1 MAKIQII
8 DTIKGHDFLAI
19 QSIIDILKKYKPDWV
34 QSKIEILSKKNST
47 IIVLSHEKINDTQK
61 TIGIDLKSKVQLD
74 PEEVKTFISGV
85 NIELL
90 DKIKASSFFIIEK
103 ANNLFQEHKLDLNE
117 YNIEVIEEG
126 ASIIVIFSDKERIVG
141 SRGSTGKLGFEVEFN
156 NKDLQVIRSN
166 FIR

>member
-8 DTIKGHDFLAI
+8 DTIKGHNFLAI

-47 IIVLSHEKINDTQK
+47 LIVLSNEKINDTQK
-61 TIGIDLKSKVQLD
+61 NIGIDLKSKAQLD

-126 ASIIVIFSDKERIVG
+126 ASVIIIFSDKERIVG
-141 SRGSTGKLGFEVEFN
+141 SRGSTGKIGFEVELN
-156 NKDLQVIRSN
+156 SKNLQVIRSN